1 MIFSLFGKKGGKN
14 SDDRTEK
21 KARASGRRP
30 GVDRGDSIF
39 ETRTPHPPVTTPPT
53 TVRGPDPLEE
63 TRRRQAE
70 MTAKIDAIES
80 EMAGEFPTLSAAST
94 LRKPTPVP
102 QGVQMPAEV
111 QREPEDSIAKPSVV
125 PRVESPPT
133 LPPLDMSTDILL
145 GATAALSALEIQEI
159 VQSNPVVE
167 EAAMLFANGQRAEC
181 ERALRQAIADDP
193 ANREAWLLLFELV
206 QQSGNASAFDHLAI
220 EYSVKFETSPP
231 AWRAPEPT
239 TKPAHHKAHPTGGDS
254 HAVML
259 PASLDAMAVKEIEQ
273 ARQQLRM
280 SSRVRIS
287 LEAVNQAD
295 EIGVK
300 LLSDLLLSVRKTS
313 QEITLMGV
321 EQAAHGLRSRFDIG
335 APQQNEAVWLFVLEL
350 YRLLGWEKQF
360 EDLSIEYSV
369 TFEVSPPQFEKP
381 PANIVIGSALPK
393 INVVQDEAGAAVVMS
408 SRPSLHGEVLGRAGE
423 SIGMLDGAAA
433 VADHVEIDCAHL
445 LRVDFAAAGALLNWL
460 VSAHARGKS
469 FVFLDVNVLVAAL
482 FSVMGIDGVAQV
494 QRRKT

>member
-1 MIFSLFGKKGGKN
+1 MIFSLFGKKGGK
-14 SDDRTEK
+14 DIDERADK

-30 GVDRGDSIF
+30 GSDRGDSIF
-39 ETRTPHPPVTTPPT
+39 ETRTPHPPVTAPST
-53 TVRGPDPLEE
+53 TVRAPDPMEE

-80 EMAGEFPTLSAAST
+80 EMAGEFPTMSPASS
-94 LRKPTPVP
+94 LRKATPVP
-102 QGVQMPAEV
+102 QGVQMPVEA
-111 QREPEDSIAKPSVV
+111 QREPADAMTKPSVS
-125 PRVESPPT
+125 RVESPPT

-145 GATAALSALEIQEI
+145 GATAAMSALEIQEI
-159 VQSNPVVE
+159 VQSNPIVE

-181 ERALRQAIADDP
+181 ERALRQAIADD
-193 ANREAWLLLFELV
+193 ASNREAWLLLFELL
-206 QQSGNASAFDHLAI
+206 QQGNNATAFDNLAI

-231 AWRAPEPT
+231 AWRVPEPAA
-239 TKPAHHKAHPTGGDS
+239 KPVHQKSHHPHGEQQAI
-254 HAVML
+254 VL

-273 ARQQLRM
+273 ARQQLRS

-287 LEAVNQAD
+287 LEAVQQAD

-300 LLSDLLLSVRKTS
+300 LLSDLLASVRKTS
-313 QEITLMGV
+313 QEVTLMGV
-321 EQAAHGLRSRFDIG
+321 EQAAHGLRSKFEIG
-335 APQQNEAVWLFVLEL
+335 APRQNEAVWLFVLEL

-360 EDLSIEYSV
+360 EDLSVEYSV

-381 PANIVIGSALPK
+381 PTNIVIGSALPK
-393 INVVQDEAGAAVVMS
+393 ISLGHDESGAVAVVS
-408 SRPSLHGEVLGRAGE
+408 SRPSLHGEVLGRAVE
-423 SIGMLDGAAA
+423 AIGLLDGAVA
-433 VADHVEIDCAHL
+433 VADRVEIDCAHL
-445 LRVDFAAAGALLNWL
+445 MRLDFAAAGALLNWL
-460 VSAHARGKS
+460 VGAQARGKS